1 MKSLSIAS
9 EEGRKIKT
17 IITEFLYATH
27 GYGVGKVEIDS
38 MKKHEN
44 QIEIHGKYDIGGI
57 LAFKWVKFT
66 MVLDADYRL
75 LSYERTPIEQV

>member
-9 EEGRKIKT
+9 EEAKKIKT

-27 GYGVGKVEIDS
+27 GYSVGKVDIDS

-44 QIEIHGKYDIGGI
+44 QIEIHGKYDVGGLI
-57 LAFKWVKFT
+57 AYKWVKFT
-66 MVLDADYRL
+66 MVLDANYRL
-75 LSYERTPIEQV
+75 LSYERTPIEGV